1 MSLLL
6 FHPGTPLLNVR
17 KRYELPRSEHS
28 SRPGTHQQRWL
39 ARCLAI
45 CLGRPPLVALPRGR
59 CHRLV
64 LDLKGVPRR
73 MAESS
78 IGLQLGH
85 LTGLSVPAYAWRLQ
99 GAQAEVWYW
108 SEETPAPASPEN
120 TPPLQ
125 PGTLPCPEMLLRPA
139 LADGLHLIR
148 CRDGYEALSLAQ
160 GRIQRTRWFA
170 ALPDAAIW
178 QRFVR
183 DAGSDP
189 DHHPLPAA
197 QTLRLTDVPGRT
209 WSIHTSLLRPLKRPT
224 WLMLLAVT
232 LVGAGFFA
240 LLSYSVKLS
249 QRIDVVRQEHAALSR
264 ESALALS
271 LQQQIESQRKQL
283 AVVADM
289 QPRVLQLRVM
299 SRLAAAGLFD
309 EATKVSLQ
317 EWEYRNNRIRLQF
330 AVPAEGFVLGEFL
343 ESIEKLGLLTDV
355 RLLPGTP
362 ALTVALQAALAGDA
376 TPGKSASPA
385 P

>member
-1 MSLLL
+1 
-6 FHPGTPLLNVR
+6 
-17 KRYELPRSEHS
+17 
-28 SRPGTHQQRWL
+28 
-39 ARCLAI
+39 
-45 CLGRPPLVALPRGR
+45 
-59 CHRLV
+59 
-64 LDLKGVPRR
+64 

-85 LTGLSVPAYAWRLQ
+85 LTGLSTPAYAWRLH
-99 GAQAEVWYW
+99 GTQAEVWYW
-108 SEETPAPASPEN
+108 SEEPPAPDQLANAPL
-120 TPPLQ
+120 LQ
-125 PGTLPCPEMLLRPA
+125 PGTLPCPEVLLRPA
-139 LADGLHLIR
+139 LPDGLHLIH

-160 GRIQRTRWFA
+160 GQIQRTRWFA
-170 ALPDAAIW
+170 VLPEAAVW

-189 DHHPLPAA
+189 DLHPLPAA
-197 QTLRLTDVPGRT
+197 QTLRLGDVPGRA
-209 WSIHTSLLRPLKRPT
+209 WSIHTSLLRPLTRQT
-224 WLMLLAVT
+224 WLLLLAVT

-249 QRIDVVRQEHAALSR
+249 QRIDAVRQEHVALSR
-264 ESALALS
+264 ESALALT

-289 QPRVLQLRVM
+289 QPKVLQLRVM
-299 SRLAAAGLFD
+299 ARLAAAGLFD
-309 EATKVSLQ
+309 EASKVSLQ

-330 AVPAEGFVLGEFL
+330 AVPAEGFVLGKFL

-376 TPGKSASPA
+376 APGKPGSPV